1 MFIPFQKNPN
11 LQRRSG
17 EKGWA
22 LLGLLL
28 ALMIMGIVMAA
39 SIKPNVSVQVQ
50 RSKEEEMI
58 FRGEHMAR
66 GIARYYN
73 PNANGLVNGIQ
84 LMRPPPY
91 GYLTELK
98 KLKEGITIGVR
109 EYKFVRAS
117 AMIDPMTSEEWEPVR
132 ARDPRIM
139 TVLQAWAAETQQ
151 PIPQQYLLLAGP
163 PQKLH
168 LATPSGGDTPQTP
181 PPSNTP
187 PNGRPKTPQDPNDP
201 DPDPNDDINDPLAHI
216 FGSSGGPGTSN
227 APIVGVAPRRKG
239 TALRTLYGLDKYE
252 DWVFIYIPSANQAGP
267 GQRLR

>member
-1 MFIPFQKNPN
+1 
-11 LQRRSG
+11 
-17 EKGWA
+17 
-22 LLGLLL
+22 
-28 ALMIMGIVMAA
+28 
-39 SIKPNVSVQVQ
+39 
-50 RSKEEEMI
+50 
-58 FRGEHMAR
+58 
-66 GIARYYN
+66 
-73 PNANGLVNGIQ
+73 
-84 LMRPPPY
+84 
-91 GYLTELK
+91 LTELK

-187 PNGRPKTPQDPNDP
+187 M
-201 DPDPNDDINDPLAHI
+201 IL
-216 FGSSGGPGTSN
+216 
-227 APIVGVAPRRKG
+227 
-239 TALRTLYGLDKYE
+239 TLILMT
-252 DWVFIYIPSANQAGP
+252 I
-267 GQRLR
+267 